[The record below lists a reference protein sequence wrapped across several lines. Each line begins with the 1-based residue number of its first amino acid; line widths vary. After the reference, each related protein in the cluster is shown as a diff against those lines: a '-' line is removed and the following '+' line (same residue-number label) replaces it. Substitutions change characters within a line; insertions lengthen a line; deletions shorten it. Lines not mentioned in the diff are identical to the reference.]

1 MQQCVAQGGSLSVSQ
16 TSWSNGHICIFLPK
30 FHWAVKRWLRE
41 HCDYTFETLKANMP
55 KALASVSVELIRKWE
70 HRTWQFIDAYGSGL
84 DAKEAQ
90 KQVKAFSSRKYKSHC
105 RVNETLGRALNAQ

>member
-1 MQQCVAQGGSLSVSQ
+1 
-16 TSWSNGHICIFLPK
+16 
-30 FHWAVKRWLRE
+30 
-41 HCDYTFETLKANMP
+41 MP

-105 RVNETLGRALNAQ
+105 RVNETLGR